1 MDRFALFVPKLLPR
15 EECFLPDAPISC
27 KGCGE
32 ALAVRLVYKTLG
44 AAMISMGTWKIPFKP
59 PLADV
64 LGTKKIEPTM
74 PSLLRLPKDSKQV
87 LTICFDNEAR
97 TGTEKIEKE
106 FWKKRMPAVAVA
118 EGVSYVATACPGYPF
133 DLIAK
138 VKKACTAPGDAYLH
152 ILCPCPV
159 GWAFDASL
167 SVKIGRLAVD
177 SRVFPLYEVAQGV
190 CFLTVTIPQPRPVK
204 EYMRLQGRFAQFSDA
219 DCADIQAMVAHEYS
233 LLSASSQQ
241 GEQEHGHHDSTH
253 H

>member
-32 ALAVRLVYKTLG
+32 ALAVRLVSKTLG
-44 AAMISMGTWKIPFKP
+44 AAMISTGTWKIPFKP

-64 LGTKKIEPTM
+64 LGTRKTEPTM

-190 CFLTVTIPQPRPVK
+190 CFVTVTIPRPRSVK